1 MGDDIVDRPLAAAW
15 RAMQTRS
22 RQTRGKCGNG
32 LWLLFEP
39 GQELVDC
46 ERLVVHSK
54 AQRDREADQFSRSFL
69 LAT

>member
-1 MGDDIVDRPLAAAW
+1 
-15 RAMQTRS
+15 MQTRS

-46 ERLVVHSK
+46 ERLVVHGK